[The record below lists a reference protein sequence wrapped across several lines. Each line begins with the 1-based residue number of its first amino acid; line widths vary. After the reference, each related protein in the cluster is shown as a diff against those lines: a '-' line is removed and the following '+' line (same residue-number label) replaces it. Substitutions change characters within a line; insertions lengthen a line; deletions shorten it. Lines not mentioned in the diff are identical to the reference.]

1 MHDLIVIG
9 GGPAGYR
16 AAIRAG
22 RGGLSVLLAEKRFI
36 GGVCLNEGCIPSKT
50 LLYSAKLYEEARN
63 SSKYG
68 VTTGQVTYDQH
79 TVLERK
85 TKVIRTLAAGIN
97 RQLREA
103 GVTVASG
110 AAEIEGKSNSGY
122 SVRVGDEVYEA
133 KNLLLAT
140 GSEPIIPAIPGVATG
155 LKSGL
160 VLTSRELLDLAQ
172 LPESLVIIGAGVIG
186 LEMAAYFNAVGTHV
200 TIIEMLDHIA
210 GNADPEIAAM
220 LLKEYRKQGID
231 FRLGSKVTALDDGPV
246 RFITDGREEVVS
258 ADKVLLSIGRKPAV
272 TDLGLERIGLT
283 LERGAIT
290 TDPSCR
296 TELPGV
302 YAAGDVNGRSMLA
315 HTAYREAEVCIDRL
329 LGKEIQMDYGAI
341 PAVIYT
347 RPEAAMVGETEETA
361 AIKGIDYEVA
371 KLSMRYSGRF
381 LAENE
386 GGDGVCKL
394 LIEKHNR
401 KLIGAHLIG
410 SYASEIIYGAAMLI
424 ESGRPIQSISEVVF
438 PHPTVSEILR
448 DGLLE
453 AVK

>member
-1 MHDLIVIG
+1 MYDLIVIG

-22 RGGLSVLLAEKRFI
+22 RGGLGILLVEKRSI

-63 SSKYG
+63 SAKYG
-68 VTTGQVTYDQH
+68 VTAEKVAYDH
-79 TVLERK
+79 RTVLERK

-103 GVTVASG
+103 GVTVMSG
-110 AAEIEGKSNSGY
+110 AAQIAGKSNSGY
-122 SVRVGDEVYEA
+122 VIRVGDAVHEA

-140 GSEPIIPAIPGVATG
+140 GSEPVIPPIPGVAAG
-155 LKSGL
+155 LESGF
-160 VLTSRELLDLAQ
+160 VLTSREVLDLAQ

-186 LEMAAYFNAVGTHV
+186 LEMAAFLNAVGTRV

-210 GNADPEIAAM
+210 GNADLEIAAL

-231 FRLGSKVTALDDGPV
+231 FKLGCRVTAIGDGSVRYMVDD
-246 RFITDGREEVVS
+246 REAIVT
-258 ADKVLLSIGRKPAV
+258 ADRVLLSIGRRPAV
-272 TDLGLERIGLT
+272 TGLGLEKIGLK
-283 LERGAIT
+283 LERGAIA
-290 TDPSCR
+290 TDTSGR
-296 TELPGV
+296 TELPGM

-315 HTAYREAEVCIDRL
+315 HTAYREAEVCIDQL
-329 LGKEIQMDYGAI
+329 LGKEAGIDYGAI

-347 RPEAAMVGETEETA
+347 RPEVAMVGETEETA
-361 AIKGIDYEVA
+361 AAKGIDYEVT

-394 LIEKHNR
+394 LVEKHSR

-410 SYASEIIYGAAMLI
+410 SYASEIIYGAAMMI
-424 ESGRPIQSISEVVF
+424 ASGRPVQSISEVVF

-448 DGLLE
+448 DGLME
-453 AVK
+453 AVD

>member
-1 MHDLIVIG
+1 MIELSIAHD
-9 GGPAGYR
+9 
-16 AAIRAG
+16 
-22 RGGLSVLLAEKRFI
+22 
-36 GGVCLNEGCIPSKT
+36 
-50 LLYSAKLYEEARN
+50 
-63 SSKYG
+63 
-68 VTTGQVTYDQH
+68 
-79 TVLERK
+79 
-85 TKVIRTLAAGIN
+85 
-97 RQLREA
+97 
-103 GVTVASG
+103 
-110 AAEIEGKSNSGY
+110 
-122 SVRVGDEVYEA
+122 
-133 KNLLLAT
+133 
-140 GSEPIIPAIPGVATG
+140 VATVR
-155 LKSGL
+155 L
-160 VLTSRELLDLAQ
+160 
-172 LPESLVIIGAGVIG
+172 
-186 LEMAAYFNAVGTHV
+186 NAPAT
-200 TIIEMLDHIA
+200 L
-210 GNADPEIAAM
+210 N
-220 LLKEYRKQGID
+220 
-231 FRLGSKVTALDDGPV
+231 ALD
-246 RFITDGREEVVS
+246 EQ
-258 ADKVLLSIGRKPAV
+258 ALH
-272 TDLGLERIGLT
+272 GLD
-283 LERGAIT
+283 A
-290 TDPSCR
+290 
-296 TELPGV
+296 
-302 YAAGDVNGRSMLA
+302 
-315 HTAYREAEVCIDRL
+315 AYREAEVCIDRL